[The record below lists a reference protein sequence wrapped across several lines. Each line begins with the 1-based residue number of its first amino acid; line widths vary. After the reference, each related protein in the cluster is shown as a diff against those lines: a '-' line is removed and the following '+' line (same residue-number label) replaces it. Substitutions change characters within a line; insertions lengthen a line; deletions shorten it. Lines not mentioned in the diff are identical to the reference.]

1 MAECSI
7 KAARFSFFSIL
18 KWISITVILTIATLT
33 ARAATITVP
42 VGGNLQSAI
51 NAAQYGDTI
60 VLDAGAIYNA
70 TITLPLK
77 SGTGDI
83 IIQSSRISELPEG
96 VRVSPAQSAL
106 FAKIQ
111 SSVPAEPVVKTVAGA
126 SHYRFQGIEFSTSS
140 SSVVVYDLIRFGDGR
155 PAQSTLSSVP
165 HHLSIDRSYVHG
177 FPNQDVQRGL
187 AMNCSEC
194 ELTNSYVAE
203 IHMVGI
209 EAQGIVGWNGPGPIH
224 IINNHIEASTQN
236 ILFGGADSAI
246 ADLMPADVEIRRN
259 YLFKPLSWK
268 VGDPTYAGF
277 HWTVKNILEFKA
289 VKRAVVDGNVLQN
302 NWTDGQDGKA
312 VLLTVRNQEC
322 TANWSTV
329 QQVTFTNNTISN
341 AEGGLNFLGKDNEAE
356 PSYGKCPVGS
366 TSTRGSDVTI
376 GNNLFYNIRGPFLT
390 INGFYNVTLNHNTTF
405 QTGNTYTLY
414 GEQSLGYVSTNNLT
428 IENPYGIFG
437 DGGYMGTAGLTK
449 YTPGYV
455 FSKNLMVDA
464 SSGMNPSGNFYPA
477 TTSDVGFVDFAGGN
491 YRLTSSSQYSKS
503 ASDGKDIGVD
513 FDQLNAALG
522 GSAPSPTPTP
532 TPTPTSTPTP
542 TATPTPTPTP
552 TATPTPTPSPTA
564 TPTPTPSPTATPTP
578 TPTPVPVASV
588 SFVQTDTTT
597 KGSWK
602 NTYGGDGYNTVAD
615 TFKYPSYAQVNVVG
629 NTSATW
635 AASTSDVRGLQKSSA
650 SDRIAARWETSSFF
664 TIDMN
669 LTDGLT
675 HRVALYSVDWDSS
688 NRQQRVDVVDWATN
702 VLLESRTIA
711 SFNGGQYLVWNVRG
725 RVKFIVNKVAGK
737 SAVVSGVYFGGA
749 APSPT
754 PSPTP
759 TPTPGAPQ
767 VTLTVPP
774 NGAVFVAGDNITM
787 TATATDSNG
796 ISKVEFYQG
805 TNLIGTD
812 TTSPYSVVWNN
823 VSKGNYNLT
832 AKATDTVGLSSTS
845 AVVSI
850 TVTNSPNSVNRA
862 KNRAGTLVNQT
873 QALSYEGAADSSN
886 VSNTA
891 LASDITLLTADI
903 EQAYSEFE
911 VEASSFGT
919 NMPAIDAQLRS
930 AILFSKATTG
940 LALKAASSPNIKSN
954 LLRVTTHL
962 QIAEDLMRFGNIT
975 KTTLDEATAT
985 KTRTNIVVGVANI
998 GAVSPSSLGAI
1009 SGAGNVQPMV
1019 AQTELASLLSDGTM
1033 PYEVSGL
1040 SVTIN
1045 GVAVPVVY
1053 ASPTGVR
1060 FFMPPDVSEGM
1071 NEVIVSSQDG
1081 YVCEGVVS
1089 IERNVSNIMT
1099 INDDENGSIAIA
1111 NGQNL
1116 IASNF
1121 EVTSPGNFGSDKR
1134 TRLTFFATGISGSVS
1149 NTNTSN
1155 DITVD
1160 GKARVNLAEAI
1171 SVEAR
1176 LPNGTVMT
1184 LPVEFAGAQGIVP
1197 GLDQVTVILRPE
1209 LKGAG
1214 IVQMTLIVGGRRS
1227 SSPTVVIN

>member
-1 MAECSI
+1 
-7 KAARFSFFSIL
+7 
-18 KWISITVILTIATLT
+18 
-33 ARAATITVP
+33 
-42 VGGNLQSAI
+42 
-51 NAAQYGDTI
+51 
-60 VLDAGAIYNA
+60 
-70 TITLPLK
+70 
-77 SGTGDI
+77 
-83 IIQSSRISELPEG
+83 
-96 VRVSPAQSAL
+96 
-106 FAKIQ
+106 
-111 SSVPAEPVVKTVAGA
+111 
-126 SHYRFQGIEFSTSS
+126 
-140 SSVVVYDLIRFGDGR
+140 
-155 PAQSTLSSVP
+155 
-165 HHLSIDRSYVHG
+165 
-177 FPNQDVQRGL
+177 
-187 AMNCSEC
+187 
-194 ELTNSYVAE
+194 
-203 IHMVGI
+203 
-209 EAQGIVGWNGPGPIH
+209 
-224 IINNHIEASTQN
+224 
-236 ILFGGADSAI
+236 
-246 ADLMPADVEIRRN
+246 
-259 YLFKPLSWK
+259 
-268 VGDPTYAGF
+268 
-277 HWTVKNILEFKA
+277 
-289 VKRAVVDGNVLQN
+289 
-302 NWTDGQDGKA
+302 
-312 VLLTVRNQEC
+312 
-322 TANWSTV
+322 
-329 QQVTFTNNTISN
+329 
-341 AEGGLNFLGKDNEAE
+341 
-356 PSYGKCPVGS
+356 
-366 TSTRGSDVTI
+366 
-376 GNNLFYNIRGPFLT
+376 
-390 INGFYNVTLNHNTTF
+390 
-405 QTGNTYTLY
+405 
-414 GEQSLGYVSTNNLT
+414 
-428 IENPYGIFG
+428 
-437 DGGYMGTAGLTK
+437 
-449 YTPGYV
+449 
-455 FSKNLMVDA
+455 
-464 SSGMNPSGNFYPA
+464 MNPSGNFYPA
-477 TTSDVGFVDFAGGN
+477 IVTDVGFVDFAGGN
-491 YRLTSSSQYSKS
+491 YRLTSSSPYSK
-503 ASDGKDIGVD
+503 AGSDGKDVGVD

-522 GSAPSPTPTP
+522 GSQPSPTPTP
-532 TPTPTSTPTP
+532 TPTPTSTPTPTPTP

-552 TATPTPTPSPTA
+552 TATPTPSPTA
-564 TPTPTPSPTATPTP
+564 TPTPTPTPTATPTP

-588 SFVQTDTTT
+588 SFVQVDTTT
-597 KGSWK
+597 KGTWK
-602 NTYGGDGYNTVAD
+602 NTYGGDGYNTVND
-615 TFKYPSYAQVNVVG
+615 TVKYPTYAQVNVVG

-635 AASTSDVRGLQKSSA
+635 AASTSDIRGLQKTSA

-664 TIDMN
+664 TIDVN

-702 VLLESRTIA
+702 VLLESRTIT

-759 TPTPGAPQ
+759 TPNPGAPQ

-805 TNLIGTD
+805 TTLLGTD

-832 AKATDTVGLSSTS
+832 AKATDTLGLSSTS
-845 AVVSI
+845 AIVSI

-862 KNRAGTLVNQT
+862 KNRAGTLVNET
-873 QALSYEGAADSSN
+873 QALSYDGAADSGN

-891 LASDITLLTADI
+891 LASDIMLLTADI

-919 NMPAIDAQLRS
+919 TMPAIDAQLRS

-940 LALKAASSPNIKSN
+940 LALKAASSPNIKNN

-962 QIAEDLMRFGNIT
+962 QIAEDLMRLGNIT

-985 KTRTNIVVGVANI
+985 KTRTNIVVGLANI
-998 GAVSPSSLGAI
+998 GAASPSSLGFI

-1019 AQTELASLLSDGTM
+1019 AQTALASLLSDGTM

-1060 FFMPPDVSEGM
+1060 FFMPPDAPDGM

-1089 IERNVSNIMT
+1089 IERNVSSIMT
-1099 INDDENGSIAIA
+1099 INDIENGTIAIA

-1155 DITVD
+1155 DITVG
-1160 GKARVNLAEAI
+1160 GKVLVNLAESI
-1171 SVEAR
+1171 SIEAR
-1176 LPNGTVMT
+1176 LPDGTVFT
-1184 LPVEFAGAQGIVP
+1184 LPVEFAGAQGTVP

-1227 SSPTVVIN
+1227 SNPTVVIK